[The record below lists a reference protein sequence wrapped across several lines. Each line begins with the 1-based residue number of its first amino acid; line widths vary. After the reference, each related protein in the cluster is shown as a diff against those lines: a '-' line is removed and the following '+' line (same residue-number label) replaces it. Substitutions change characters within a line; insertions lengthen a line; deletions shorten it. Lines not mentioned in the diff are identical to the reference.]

1 MSGPPDDQPDKPDGP
16 EIGSGESGGNTATA
30 PQDGANPAPEAA
42 SNELASKPAASS
54 ADETDHALTGGG
66 TALMVRRPVLAM
78 VISLLI
84 VVAGLAGLYG
94 AEIRELP
101 DVDRPVITV
110 TTTFSGAAPETVDR
124 ELTAIIEGAVARV
137 SGVASISSTSTLGR
151 SRVTIEFTDSS
162 DLNVAASDVRDSLG
176 RITNNLPDGA
186 DEPRIVKADANSDPV
201 MRLAVTSDRL
211 SVQDMTIVVEDLVV
225 DRLAAVPGV
234 ADVAVYGDREK
245 IFRIDINQSR
255 LAAFGLTLADLR
267 TALRNAALDV
277 PAGSLTARSS
287 DIVVRATADITTPD
301 GFANLYINDRVRFRD
316 VASVTLG
323 ADPGDTVLRANG
335 RTGIGM
341 GIIRQS
347 ASNTL
352 EISQG
357 VRAAAAAISQILP
370 EGVDIRVTSDDAT
383 FISGAIEEVRSTLML
398 AVAIVIAI
406 IFLFLRDWR
415 ATIIPAVTLPVA
427 LVGSFAAIWLAGFS
441 VNILTLLA
449 LVLATGMVVDD
460 AIVVLENIV
469 RKRNEGMGVRAA
481 AVIGTREVFFAV
493 VTTTATL
500 AAVFIPIS
508 FLPGQAGG
516 LFTEF
521 GFVLAF
527 TVMISSVVALTL
539 CPMLASRLIK
549 RQSVA
554 SPEARPSSLS
564 ALGTRLSGAYA
575 RLLHKALD
583 APLVVIVI
591 AVLVAASALA
601 LARTIPQ
608 ELTPPE
614 DRAVALM
621 RISAPQGVSLDY
633 TRARMGEIERLVAPL
648 QQSGEVTNVFAIA
661 GIRGSANSGFMVLTL
676 APWGER
682 ERSQGEIVGQVNG
695 MLAGVP
701 GLRAFAI
708 QPNSLGIR
716 GAGNGL
722 QFAFVGNSYDELA
735 GVAQAMVDQLKQE
748 PRFRQIRLS
757 YETTQPQIS
766 VRIDRERASD
776 LGVDIDG
783 LAEALQALLDGRE
796 VAEVFIEDRAY
807 PVKLM
812 STTNP
817 INDPTDLESIYLQ
830 ARDGR
835 IVPMSTIAT
844 LSEKAVAP
852 DLRREGQ
859 MRSVSITAGLT
870 PGFALGEAW
879 ATAVEMAEPLMPEA
893 VRIIPLAEAATLDQS
908 SRDMLITFGIA
919 IIVVLLV
926 LAAQFESFVSALII
940 ISTVPL
946 GLACAVFAI
955 VMTGGSLNVY
965 SQIGLVLLVGVMAK
979 NGILIVEFANQLRN
993 RGMDVREAI
1002 EQACNIRLRPVLM
1015 TMISTVLGSVPLVLA
1030 FGAGAEARVALGW
1043 VIVGGLGLAMIAT
1056 LFLTPVAYLLIARF
1070 TSPSAEAERRL
1081 DAELREAANA
1091 GHTGKPGMAPGE

>member
-1 MSGPPDDQPDKPDGP
+1 M
-16 EIGSGESGGNTATA
+16 I
-30 PQDGANPAPEAA
+30 
-42 SNELASKPAASS
+42 
-54 ADETDHALTGGG
+54 
-66 TALMVRRPVLAM
+66 RRPVLAL

-110 TTTFSGAAPETVDR
+110 TTNFAGASPETVDR
-124 ELTAIIEGAVARV
+124 ELTAIVEGAIARV
-137 SGVASISSTSTLGR
+137 SGVASMSSTSTLGR
-151 SRVTIEFTDSS
+151 SRVTVEFSDST
-162 DLNVAASDVRDSLG
+162 DLNVAASDVRDALG
-176 RITNNLPDGA
+176 RVTNNMPDGA
-186 DEPRIVKADANSDPV
+186 DDPRIVKADANSDPV
-201 MRLAVTSDRL
+201 MRLAVTSDRYN
-211 SVQDMTIVVEDLVV
+211 VQDMTILVEDLVV

-234 ADVAVYGDREK
+234 ADVNVYGDREK
-245 IFRIDINQSR
+245 IFRVDVDQSR

-267 TALRNAALDV
+267 SALSNVALDV
-277 PAGSLTARSS
+277 PVGSLTAQTS
-287 DIVVRATADITTPD
+287 DIVVRATADVTTPE
-301 GFANLYINDRVRFRD
+301 GFEDLYINDRIRFRD
-316 VASVTLG
+316 VANVTLG
-323 ADPGDTVLRANG
+323 ADPGDSVLRANG
-335 RTGIGM
+335 RTGLGM

-357 VRAAAAAISQILP
+357 VRAATQAIQAILP

-383 FISGAIEEVRSTLML
+383 FISGAIDEVRTTLIL
-398 AVAIVIAI
+398 AVLIVIAI

-415 ATIIPAVTLPVA
+415 ATIIPAVTLPVSLIGA
-427 LVGSFAAIWLAGFS
+427 FAAIWLAGFS

-493 VTTTATL
+493 ITTTATL

-549 RQSVA
+549 RRDMSAAKTKPSRFVA
-554 SPEARPSSLS
+554 F
-564 ALGTRLSGAYA
+564 GGYMSGVYS
-575 RLLHKALD
+575 RLLRRALD

-591 AVLVAASALA
+591 ALMAAGAAFAL
-601 LARTIPQ
+601 LPTIPQ

-614 DRAVALM
+614 DRAVALV

-633 TRARMGEIERLVAPL
+633 TRSRMTEIERLVSPL
-648 QQSGEVTNVFAIA
+648 RDSGEVQNIFAIA
-661 GIRGSANSGFMVLTL
+661 GTGGSSNNGFMVLTL

-682 ERSQGEIVGQVNG
+682 ERSQADIVGELNR
-695 MLAGVP
+695 AIATVP

-735 GVAQAMVDQLKQE
+735 EVGQQMVEKLEQD
-748 PRFRQIRLS
+748 PRFNQIRLS

-766 VRIDRERASD
+766 VQIDRARASD
-776 LGVDIDG
+776 LGVNIDG

-796 VAEVFIEDRAY
+796 VAQVFIEDRSF
-807 PVKLM
+807 PVKLL
-812 STTNP
+812 STNNP
-817 INDPTDLESIYLQ
+817 INDPTDLESIYLK
-830 ARDGR
+830 AGDGR

-844 LSEKAVAP
+844 LTEKAVAP
-852 DLRREGQ
+852 DLRRESQ

-870 PGFALGEAW
+870 PAFALGDAW
-879 ATAVEMAEPLMPEA
+879 AEAVVMAEPLMPGG

-908 SRDMLITFGIA
+908 SNDMLITFGIA

-926 LAAQFESFVSALII
+926 LSAQFESFVSAFII

-946 GLACAVFAI
+946 GLACAIFAMA
-955 VMTGGSLNVY
+955 MTGGSLNVY

-993 RGMDVREAI
+993 TGMDIRSAI
-1002 EQACNIRLRPVLM
+1002 EEASNIRLRPVMM
-1015 TMISTVLGSVPLVLA
+1015 TMISTVLGSVPLLLA

-1056 LFLTPVAYLLIARF
+1056 LFLTPVAYLLLARF
-1070 TSPSAEAERRL
+1070 ATPSAEEERRL
-1081 DAELREAANA
+1081 DVELREAGELANRRNA
-1091 GHTGKPGMAPGE
+1091 QPELSPGE

>member
-1 MSGPPDDQPDKPDGP
+1 MSTNSDDFHND
-16 EIGSGESGGNTATA
+16 
-30 PQDGANPAPEAA
+30 
-42 SNELASKPAASS
+42 SKPGNEA
-54 ADETDHALTGGG
+54 ETGGG
-66 TALMVRRPVLAM
+66 TALMVRRPVLAT
-78 VISLLI
+78 VVSLLI

-110 TTTFSGAAPETVDR
+110 TTQFSGASPETVDR
-124 ELTAIIEGAVARV
+124 ELTAVVEGAVARV
-137 SGVASISSTSTLGR
+137 AGVASMSSTSSLGR
-151 SRVTIEFTDSS
+151 SRVTVEFSDST
-162 DLNVAASDVRDSLG
+162 DLNVAASDVRDALG
-176 RITNNLPDGA
+176 RVTNNMPDGA
-186 DEPRIVKADANSDPV
+186 DDPRIVKADANSDPV
-201 MRLAVTSDRL
+201 MRLAVTSDRY
-211 SVQDMTIVVEDLVV
+211 SVQDMTILVEDLVV

-234 ADVAVYGDREK
+234 ADVNVYGDREK
-245 IFRIDINQSR
+245 IFRVDVDQTR

-267 TALRNAALDV
+267 NALSNVALDV
-277 PAGSLTARSS
+277 PAGSLTAQTS
-287 DIVVRATADITTPD
+287 DIVVRATADVTTPE
-301 GFANLYINDRVRFRD
+301 GFEDLYINDRVRFRD
-316 VASVTLG
+316 VANVTLG
-323 ADPGDTVLRANG
+323 ADPGDSVLRANG

-357 VRAAAAAISQILP
+357 VRIATEAVQAILP

-383 FISGAIEEVRSTLML
+383 FISGAIDEVRSTLIL
-398 AVAIVIAI
+398 AVLIVIGI

-415 ATIIPAVTLPVA
+415 ATIIPAVTLPVSLIGA
-427 LVGSFAAIWLAGFS
+427 FAAIWLAGFS

-493 VTTTATL
+493 ITTTATL

-549 RQSVA
+549 RRDLSKTSGKQSAFV
-554 SPEARPSSLS
+554 RFGTSLS
-564 ALGTRLSGAYA
+564 GIYA
-575 RLLHKALD
+575 KWLRRALD

-591 AVLVAASALA
+591 ALLTAGFAFAL
-601 LARTIPQ
+601 LPTIPQ

-614 DRAVALM
+614 DRAVALV
-621 RISAPQGVSLDY
+621 RISAPQGVSLDF
-633 TRARMGEIERLVAPL
+633 TRSRMTEIERLVSPL
-648 QQSGEVTNVFAIA
+648 RESGEVSNLFAIA
-661 GIRGSANSGFMVLTL
+661 GNGGSANSGFMVLTL
-676 APWGER
+676 APWSER
-682 ERSQGEIVGQVNG
+682 ERSQAEIVVDLNR
-695 MLAGVP
+695 AIATVP

-722 QFAFVGNSYDELA
+722 QFAFVGNNYDELA
-735 GVAQAMVDQLKQE
+735 EVGQQMVEKLEQDQ
-748 PRFRQIRLS
+748 RFTQIRLS

-766 VRIDRERASD
+766 VQIDRSRASD
-776 LGVDIDG
+776 LGVNIDG

-796 VAEVFIEDRAY
+796 VAQVFIEDRAF
-807 PVKLM
+807 PVKLL
-812 STTNP
+812 STNNP
-817 INDPTDLESIYLQ
+817 INDPTDLESIYLK
-830 ARDGR
+830 AGDGR
-835 IVPMSTIAT
+835 IIPMSTIAT
-844 LSEKAVAP
+844 LTEKAVAP

-870 PGFALGEAW
+870 PAFALGDAWTEAV
-879 ATAVEMAEPLMPEA
+879 AMAEPLLKPG
-893 VRIIPLAEAATLDQS
+893 VRITPLAEAATLDQS
-908 SRDMLITFGIA
+908 SNDMLITFGIA

-926 LAAQFESFVSALII
+926 LSAQFESFVSAFII

-946 GLACAVFAI
+946 GLACAVFAMA
-955 VMTGGSLNVY
+955 MTGGSLNVY

-993 RGMDVREAI
+993 QGMDIRAAI
-1002 EQACNIRLRPVLM
+1002 EEASNIRLRPVMM
-1015 TMISTVLGSVPLVLA
+1015 TMISTVLGSVPLLLA
-1030 FGAGAEARVALGW
+1030 FGAGAEARIALGW

-1056 LFLTPVAYLLIARF
+1056 LFLTPVAYLMLARF
-1070 TSPSAEAERRL
+1070 ATPSAEEERRL
-1081 DAELREAANA
+1081 DVELREADD
-1091 GHTGKPGMAPGE
+1091 MASRKAAQPELSPGE

>member
-1 MSGPPDDQPDKPDGP
+1 MMGSDKQPADQDPA
-16 EIGSGESGGNTATA
+16 N
-30 PQDGANPAPEAA
+30 GAMI
-42 SNELASKPAASS
+42 S
-54 ADETDHALTGGG
+54 GGG

-110 TTTFSGAAPETVDR
+110 TTAFSGAAPETVDR
-124 ELTAIIEGAVARV
+124 ELTAIVEGAVARV
-137 SGVASISSTSTLGR
+137 SGVASMSSTSTLGR
-151 SRVTIEFTDSS
+151 SRVTVEFTEST
-162 DLNVAASDVRDSLG
+162 DLNVAASDVRDALG
-176 RITNNLPDGA
+176 RVTNNMPDGA
-186 DEPRIVKADANSDPV
+186 DDPRIVKADANSDPV
-201 MRLAVTSDRL
+201 MRLAVTSDRY
-211 SVQDMTIVVEDLVV
+211 SVQDMTILVEDLVV

-234 ADVAVYGDREK
+234 ADVSVYGDREK
-245 IFRIDINQSR
+245 IFRVDVDQSR

-267 TALRNAALDV
+267 SALSNVALDV
-277 PAGSLTARSS
+277 PAGSLTAQTS
-287 DIVVRATADITTPD
+287 DIVVRATADVTTPE
-301 GFANLYINDRVRFRD
+301 GFESLYINDRVRFRD

-323 ADPGDTVLRANG
+323 ADPGDSVLRANG

-357 VRAAAAAISQILP
+357 VRAATEAIKAILP

-383 FISGAIEEVRSTLML
+383 FISGAIEEVRSTLIL
-398 AVAIVIAI
+398 AVLIVIAI

-415 ATIIPAVTLPVA
+415 ATLIPAVTLPVSLIGA
-427 LVGSFAAIWLAGFS
+427 FAAIWLAGFS

-493 VTTTATL
+493 ITTTATL

-549 RQSVA
+549 RRDMAKVSARESRFVA
-554 SPEARPSSLS
+554 FGTYLS
-564 ALGTRLSGAYA
+564 KLYA
-575 RLLHKALD
+575 RLLHRALD

-591 AVLVAASALA
+591 ALLAAGGALA
-601 LARTIPQ
+601 LLPTIPQ

-633 TRARMGEIERLVAPL
+633 TRAKMAEIERLVAPL
-648 QQSGEVTNVFAIA
+648 QESGEVRNVFAIA
-661 GIRGSANSGFMVLTL
+661 GRGGSANSGFMVLTL

-682 ERSQGEIVGQVNG
+682 VRSQGEIVRQVNG

-701 GLRAFAI
+701 GLRAFTI

-735 GVAQAMVDQLKQE
+735 DVARQMVDKLEQD
-748 PRFRQIRLS
+748 PRFNQIRLS

-766 VRIDRERASD
+766 VQIDRARASD
-776 LGVDIDG
+776 LGVNIDG

-796 VAEVFIEDRAY
+796 VAQVFIEDRSF

-817 INDPTDLESIYLQ
+817 INDPTDLESIYLK

-844 LSEKAVAP
+844 LTEKAVAP
-852 DLRREGQ
+852 DLRRESQ

-870 PGFALGEAW
+870 PAFALGDAW
-879 ATAVEMAEPLMPEA
+879 SETVKLAEPLLRA
-893 VRIIPLAEAATLDQS
+893 GVRIIPLAEAATLDQS
-908 SRDMLITFGIA
+908 SHDMLITFGIA
-919 IIVVLLV
+919 IVVVLLV

-946 GLACAVFAI
+946 GLACAIFAMA
-955 VMTGGSLNVY
+955 MTGGSLNVY

-993 RGMDVREAI
+993 KGMDIRSAI
-1002 EQACNIRLRPVLM
+1002 EEASNIRLRPVMM
-1015 TMISTVLGSVPLVLA
+1015 TMISTVLGSVPLLVA
-1030 FGAGAEARVALGW
+1030 FGAGAEARIALGW

-1056 LFLTPVAYLLIARF
+1056 LFLTPVAYLLLARF
-1070 TSPSAEAERRL
+1070 ATPSAEEERRL
-1081 DAELREAANA
+1081 DTELREADDMDNRK
-1091 GHTGKPGMAPGE
+1091 GTQPELSPGE

>member
-1 MSGPPDDQPDKPDGP
+1 MDQQN
-16 EIGSGESGGNTATA
+16 SGELEA
-30 PQDGANPAPEAA
+30 GAGE
-42 SNELASKPAASS
+42 
-54 ADETDHALTGGG
+54 TGGA
-66 TALMVRRPVLAM
+66 TALMVRRPVLAV

-110 TTTFSGAAPETVDR
+110 TTDFTGAAPETVDR
-124 ELTAIIEGAVARV
+124 ELTAVVEGAVARV
-137 SGVASISSTSTLGR
+137 AGVATISSTSTLGR
-151 SRVTIEFTDSS
+151 SRVTVEFNDST
-162 DLNVAASDVRDSLG
+162 DLNVAASDVRDALG
-176 RITNNLPDGA
+176 RVTNNMPDGA
-186 DEPRIVKADANSDPV
+186 DDPRIVKADANSDPV
-201 MRLAVTSDRL
+201 MRLAVTSDRYN
-211 SVQDMTIVVEDLVV
+211 VQDMTILVEDLVV

-234 ADVAVYGDREK
+234 ADVNVYGDREK
-245 IFRIDINQSR
+245 IFRVDVDQSR
-255 LAAFGLTLADLR
+255 LAAFGLTVADLR
-267 TALRNAALDV
+267 TALRNVALDV
-277 PAGSLTARSS
+277 PAGSLTAQTS
-287 DIVVRATADITTPD
+287 DIVVRATADVTTPE
-301 GFANLYINDRVRFRD
+301 GFENLYINDRVRFRD

-323 ADPGDTVLRANG
+323 ADPGDTALRANG
-335 RTGIGM
+335 RTGIGI

-357 VRAAAAAISQILP
+357 VRAATEAIQSSVLP
-370 EGVDIRVTSDDAT
+370 EGIDIRVTSDDAT
-383 FISGAIEEVRSTLML
+383 FISGAIEEVRSTLIM
-398 AVAIVIAI
+398 AVLIVIAI

-415 ATIIPAVTLPVA
+415 ATLIPAVTLPVA
-427 LVGSFAAIWLAGFS
+427 LIGAFAAIWLAGFS

-469 RKRNEGMGVRAA
+469 RRRNQGMGVRAA

-493 VTTTATL
+493 ITTTATL

-549 RQSVA
+549 RRDMGKTVKKSKGLVAFGDYFAGKYQSI
-554 SPEARPSSLS
+554 
-564 ALGTRLSGAYA
+564 
-575 RLLHKALD
+575 LHRALD
-583 APLVVIVI
+583 SPLVVIVI
-591 AVLVAASALA
+591 AVMAAGGALA
-601 LARTIPQ
+601 LLPTIPQ

-621 RISAPQGVSLDY
+621 RISAPQGVSLEY
-633 TRARMGEIERLVAPL
+633 TRARMIEIERLVMPL
-648 QQSGEVTNVFAIA
+648 REAGEVTNVFAIA
-661 GIRGSANSGFMVLTL
+661 GSGGSANSGFMVLTL
-676 APWGER
+676 APWAER
-682 ERSQGEIVGQVNG
+682 DRSQAEIVAELNAAVSQ
-695 MLAGVP
+695 VP

-722 QFAFVGNSYDELA
+722 QFAFVGNSYDEL
-735 GVAQAMVDQLKQE
+735 GDVATQMVDLLE
-748 PRFRQIRLS
+748 DDPRFRQIRLS

-766 VRIDRERASD
+766 VQIDRARASD
-776 LGVDIDG
+776 LGVNIDG

-796 VAEVFIEDRAY
+796 VAQVFIEDRSF
-807 PVKLM
+807 PVKLL

-817 INDPTDLESIYLQ
+817 INDPTDLESIYLK
-830 ARDGR
+830 AGDGR

-844 LSEKAVAP
+844 LTEKAVAP
-852 DLRREGQ
+852 DLRREDQ

-879 ATAVEMAEPLMPEA
+879 SEAVDMAGPLMQGG
-893 VRIIPLAEAATLDQS
+893 VRIVPLAEAATLDQS
-908 SRDMLITFGIA
+908 SNDMLITFGIA

-946 GLACAVFAI
+946 GLACAIFAMA
-955 VMTGGSLNVY
+955 MTGGSLNVY

-993 RGMDVREAI
+993 QGMDIRSAI
-1002 EQACNIRLRPVLM
+1002 EEASNIRLRPVMM
-1015 TMISTVLGSVPLVLA
+1015 TMVSTVLGSVPLLLA
-1030 FGAGAEARVALGW
+1030 FGAGAEARIALGW

-1056 LFLTPVAYLLIARF
+1056 LFLTPVAYLLLARF
-1070 TSPSAEAERRL
+1070 STPSAEEERRL
-1081 DAELREAANA
+1081 DAELREAGEASRRA
-1091 GHTGKPGMAPGE
+1091 GQQELSPGE

>member
-1 MSGPPDDQPDKPDGP
+1 MNGEYNDIEP
-16 EIGSGESGGNTATA
+16 ETTAGN
-30 PQDGANPAPEAA
+30 EA
-42 SNELASKPAASS
+42 E
-54 ADETDHALTGGG
+54 TGGG
-66 TALMVRRPVLAM
+66 TALMVRRPVLAT

-110 TTTFSGAAPETVDR
+110 TTGFSGASPETVDR
-124 ELTAIIEGAVARV
+124 ELTAVVEGAVARV
-137 SGVASISSTSTLGR
+137 AGVASMSSTSTLGR
-151 SRVTIEFTDSS
+151 SRVTVEFSDST
-162 DLNVAASDVRDSLG
+162 DLNVAASDTRDALG
-176 RITNNLPDGA
+176 RVTNNMPDGA
-186 DEPRIVKADANSDPV
+186 DDPRIVKADANSDPV
-201 MRLAVTSDRL
+201 MRLAVTSDRYN
-211 SVQDMTIVVEDLVV
+211 VQDMTILVEDLVV

-234 ADVAVYGDREK
+234 ADVNVYGDREK
-245 IFRIDINQSR
+245 IFRVDVDQSR

-267 TALRNAALDV
+267 SALSNVALDV
-277 PAGSLTARSS
+277 PAGSLTAQTS
-287 DIVVRATADITTPD
+287 DIVVRATADVTTPE
-301 GFANLYINDRVRFRD
+301 GFENLYINDRVRFRD
-316 VASVTLG
+316 VANVTLG
-323 ADPGDTVLRANG
+323 ADPGDSVLRANG

-357 VRAAAAAISQILP
+357 VRAATEAIQAILP

-383 FISGAIEEVRSTLML
+383 FISGAIDEVRSTLIL
-398 AVAIVIAI
+398 AVLIVIAI

-415 ATIIPAVTLPVA
+415 ATIIPAVTLPVSLIGA
-427 LVGSFAAIWLAGFS
+427 FAAIWLAGFS

-493 VTTTATL
+493 ITTTATL

-549 RQSVA
+549 RRDMSKA
-554 SPEARPSSLS
+554 SAKTSGFVRFGTSLS
-564 ALGTRLSGAYA
+564 GHYA
-575 RLLHKALD
+575 KWLRRALD

-591 AVLVAASALA
+591 ALLAAGSALA
-601 LARTIPQ
+601 LLPTIPQ

-614 DRAVALM
+614 DRAVALV
-621 RISAPQGVSLDY
+621 RISAPQGVSLDF
-633 TRARMGEIERLVAPL
+633 TRSRMTEIERLVMPL
-648 QQSGEVTNVFAIA
+648 RDSGEVRNIFAIA
-661 GIRGSANSGFMVLTL
+661 GTGGSSNSGFMVLTL

-682 ERSQGEIVGQVNG
+682 ERSQADIVAELNRAIGT
-695 MLAGVP
+695 VP

-722 QFAFVGNSYDELA
+722 QFAFVGNNYGELA
-735 GVAQAMVDQLKQE
+735 EVGRQMVEKLEQD

-766 VRIDRERASD
+766 VQIDRARASD
-776 LGVDIDG
+776 LGVKIDG

-796 VAEVFIEDRAY
+796 VAQVFIEDRAY
-807 PVKLM
+807 PVKLL
-812 STTNP
+812 STNNP
-817 INDPTDLESIYLQ
+817 INDPTDLESIYLK
-830 ARDGR
+830 AGDGR
-835 IVPMSTIAT
+835 IIPMSTIAT
-844 LSEKAVAP
+844 LTEKAVAP

-870 PGFALGEAW
+870 PAFALGDAWSEAV
-879 ATAVEMAEPLMPEA
+879 TLAEPLMPGG
-893 VRIIPLAEAATLDQS
+893 VRIMPLAEAATLDQS
-908 SRDMLITFGIA
+908 SNDMLITFGIA

-926 LAAQFESFVSALII
+926 LSAQFESFVSAFII

-946 GLACAVFAI
+946 GLACAVFAMA
-955 VMTGGSLNVY
+955 MTGGSLNVY

-993 RGMDVREAI
+993 QGMDIRSAI
-1002 EQACNIRLRPVLM
+1002 EEASNIRLRPVMM
-1015 TMISTVLGSVPLVLA
+1015 TMISTVLGSVPLLLA
-1030 FGAGAEARVALGW
+1030 FGAGAEARIALGW

-1056 LFLTPVAYLLIARF
+1056 LFLTPVAYLLLARF
-1070 TSPSAEAERRL
+1070 ATPSVEEERRL
-1081 DAELREAANA
+1081 DVELREAGDMANRKA
-1091 GHTGKPGMAPGE
+1091 SQPELSPGE

>member
-1 MSGPPDDQPDKPDGP
+1 M
-16 EIGSGESGGNTATA
+16 ES
-30 PQDGANPAPEAA
+30 
-42 SNELASKPAASS
+42 
-54 ADETDHALTGGG
+54 GGG

-124 ELTAIIEGAVARV
+124 ELTAVVEGAVARV
-137 SGVASISSTSTLGR
+137 SGVASMSSTSTLGR
-151 SRVTIEFTDSS
+151 SRVTIEFTEST
-162 DLNVAASDVRDSLG
+162 DLNVAASDVRDALG
-176 RITNNLPDGA
+176 RVTNNMPDGA
-186 DEPRIVKADANSDPV
+186 DDPRIVKADANSDPV
-201 MRLAVTSDRL
+201 MRLAVTSDRYN
-211 SVQDMTIVVEDLVV
+211 VQDMTILVEDLVV
-225 DRLAAVPGV
+225 DRLAAVAGV
-234 ADVAVYGDREK
+234 ADVNVYGDREK
-245 IFRIDINQSR
+245 VFRVDVDPSR

-267 TALRNAALDV
+267 RALSNVALDV
-277 PAGSLTARSS
+277 PAGSLTARTS
-287 DIVVRATADITTPD
+287 DIVVRATADVTTPE
-301 GFANLYINDRVRFRD
+301 GFENLYINDRVRFRD
-316 VASVTLG
+316 VASITLG
-323 ADPGDTVLRANG
+323 ANIGESVLRANG
-335 RTGIGM
+335 RTGIGI
-341 GIIRQS
+341 GIIRQA

-357 VRAAAAAISQILP
+357 VRAAIGGIQAILP

-383 FISGAIEEVRSTLML
+383 FISGAIDEVRSTLIL
-398 AVAIVIAI
+398 AVIIVIGI

-415 ATIIPAVTLPVA
+415 ATLIPAVTLPVSLIGA
-427 LVGSFAAIWLAGFS
+427 FAAIWLAGFS

-481 AVIGTREVFFAV
+481 AVIGTKEVFFAV
-493 VTTTATL
+493 ITTTATL

-549 RQSVA
+549 RRDMTKAGGKQSAFVRFG
-554 SPEARPSSLS
+554 ARMSK
-564 ALGTRLSGAYA
+564 AYA
-575 RLLHKALD
+575 SVLHRALD
-583 APLVVIVI
+583 APLIVVVI
-591 AVLVAASALA
+591 ALLTAGAALA
-601 LARTIPQ
+601 LLPTIPQ

-614 DRAVALM
+614 DRALAIM

-633 TRARMGEIERLVAPL
+633 TRARMTEIERLVAPL
-648 QQSGEVTNVFAIA
+648 RESGEVQNVFAIA
-661 GIRGSANSGFMVLTL
+661 GNGGSANSGFMVLSL
-676 APWGER
+676 APWSER
-682 ERSQGEIVGQVNG
+682 ERPQSEIVADLNRAV
-695 MLAGVP
+695 ATVP

-722 QFAFVGNSYDELA
+722 QFAFVGNNYGELA
-735 GVAQAMVDQLKQE
+735 GVAQQMVEKLEQD
-748 PRFRQIRLS
+748 PRYSQIQLS

-766 VRIDRERASD
+766 VQIDRARASD

-783 LAEALQALLDGRE
+783 LAQALQALLDGSE
-796 VAEVFIEDRAY
+796 VAQVFIEDRSY

-817 INDPTDLESIYLQ
+817 INDPTDLESIYLK
-830 ARDGR
+830 AGDGR
-835 IVPMSTIAT
+835 IVPMSTIASLT
-844 LSEKAVAP
+844 EKAVAP
-852 DLRREGQ
+852 DLRRESQ

-879 ATAVEMAEPLMPEA
+879 SNAVDLAEPLMPGG

-908 SRDMLITFGIA
+908 SNDMLITFGIA

-926 LAAQFESFVSALII
+926 LAAQFESFVSAFII

-946 GLACAVFAI
+946 GLACAIFA
-955 VMTGGSLNVY
+955 MAFTGGSLNVY

-993 RGMDVREAI
+993 KGMDIREAI
-1002 EQACNIRLRPVLM
+1002 EEASNIRLRPVMM
-1015 TMISTVLGSVPLVLA
+1015 TMISTVLGSVPLLLA
-1030 FGAGAEARVALGW
+1030 FGAGAEARIALGW

-1056 LFLTPVAYLLIARF
+1056 LFLTPVAYLLLARF
-1070 TSPSAEAERRL
+1070 ATPSAEEERRL
-1081 DAELREAANA
+1081 DTELREAGDMA
-1091 GHTGKPGMAPGE
+1091 GRRASQQELSPGE